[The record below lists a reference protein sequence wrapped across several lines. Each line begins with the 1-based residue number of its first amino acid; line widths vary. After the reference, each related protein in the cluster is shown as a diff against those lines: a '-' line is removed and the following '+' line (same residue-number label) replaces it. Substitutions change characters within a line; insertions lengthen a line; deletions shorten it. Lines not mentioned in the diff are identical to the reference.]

1 MHRRIRA
8 LAVVA
13 VSAVLALVA
22 AGCSSSTGS
31 TNSTGAAGGGAS
43 TTGSSKYPAIPAG
56 NIVLCG
62 SYPISGENAAF
73 GSTAAETAKID
84 QTFINDLGGIAGHH
98 VIVTVQNDQSSATVG
113 VNIAEQYASEHAQNP
128 NQCPVVYQ
136 LSQDPS
142 TAPLQAAI
150 LSKAK
155 IVILASQS
163 PDQFFNPSQYP
174 YFFSVSPPDKALGDA
189 AAHFLIEKKM
199 TKVAVLTDNIPQEL
213 EYISDLEASAKAD
226 GTPLD
231 IVKTASI
238 PPGATNAQAAL
249 STLRSAN
256 PDVVLVATEYGFGP
270 IWQSFHT
277 LGWSPNIMG
286 DVGFFYDGYNAL
298 GDLASKAYAPC
309 WQGENVGQSLPSQV
323 VGMINQIA
331 PLNGGIAPD
340 PIIAASVS
348 MEQMLLAKYAI
359 EKYDSLDPAALQAA
373 LQGMDKTELLNWEG
387 MQFTESSSFHG
398 GLVGP
403 YGAGICQSSPLGKV
417 GDKNFPV
424 FIYADNYRSSI

>member
-8 LAVVA
+8 LAVVLA
-13 VSAVLALVA
+13 SAVLVLA
-22 AGCSSSTGS
+22 AACSSGGGS
-31 TNSTGAAGGGAS
+31 TTADSAGGGAAS
-43 TTGSSKYPAIPAG
+43 TSHYSAIPAG

-73 GSTAAETAKID
+73 GSTAGETAKID

-98 VIVTVQNDQSSATVG
+98 VTVTVQNDQSSATVG
-113 VNIAEQYASEHAQNP
+113 VNIAEQYASEHAQNQD
-128 NQCPVVYQ
+128 QCPVVYQ
-136 LSQDPS
+136 LSQDPA

-163 PDQFFNPSQYP
+163 PDEFFNASQYP

-189 AAHFLIEKKM
+189 AAHFLVEKKM

-213 EYISDLEASAKAD
+213 EYISDLEASAKAE
-226 GTPLD
+226 GTPLN
-231 IVKTASI
+231 IVKTATI

-256 PDVVLVATEYGFGP
+256 PNVVLVATEYGFGP
-270 IWQSFHT
+270 IWSSFHT

-298 GDLASKAYAPC
+298 GNLASHAWAPC
-309 WQGENVGQSLPSQV
+309 WQGENVGRRCLPR
-323 VGMINQIA
+323 
-331 PLNGGIAPD
+331 
-340 PIIAASVS
+340 
-348 MEQMLLAKYAI
+348 
-359 EKYDSLDPAALQAA
+359 
-373 LQGMDKTELLNWEG
+373 W
-387 MQFTESSSFHG
+387 
-398 GLVGP
+398 
-403 YGAGICQSSPLGKV
+403 
-417 GDKNFPV
+417 
-424 FIYADNYRSSI
+424 

>member
-8 LAVVA
+8 LAVVVA
-13 VSAVLALVA
+13 SAVLVLA
-22 AGCSSSTGS
+22 AACSSGGGS
-31 TNSTGAAGGGAS
+31 TTAGGGGGAAAS
-43 TTGSSKYPAIPAG
+43 TSHYSAIPAG

-73 GSTAAETAKID
+73 GSTAGETAKID

-98 VIVTVQNDQSSATVG
+98 VTVTVQNDQSSATVG
-113 VNIAEQYASEHAQNP
+113 VNIAEQYASEHAQNQD
-128 NQCPVVYQ
+128 QCPIVYQ
-136 LSQDPS
+136 LSQDPA

-163 PDQFFNPSQYP
+163 PDEFFNASQYP

-189 AAHFLIEKKM
+189 AAHFLISKKM

-231 IVKTASI
+231 IVKTATI

-249 STLRSAN
+249 STLRPAN

-270 IWQSFHT
+270 IWSSFHT

-298 GDLASKAYAPC
+298 GNLASHAWAPC
-309 WQGENVGQSLPSQV
+309 WQGENTGQTLPSQV
-323 VGMINQIA
+323 VSMINQIA

-359 EKYDSLDPAALQAA
+359 EKYDSLDPAALQKA
-373 LQGMDKTELLNWEG
+373 LAGMDNTKLLNWVG
-387 MQFTESSSFHG
+387 MQFTESSTFHG

-424 FIYADNYRSSI
+424 FIYADNYRSNI

>member
-8 LAVVA
+8 LAVVVA
-13 VSAVLALVA
+13 SAVLVLA
-22 AGCSSSTGS
+22 AACSSGGGS
-31 TNSTGAAGGGAS
+31 TTADAGGGGAAS
-43 TTGSSKYPAIPAG
+43 TSHYSAIPSG

-62 SYPISGENAAF
+62 SYPISGQNAAF
-73 GSTAAETAKID
+73 GSTAGETAKID
-84 QTFINDLGGIAGHH
+84 ETFINDLGGIAGHH
-98 VIVTVQNDQSSATVG
+98 VTVTVQNDQSSATVG
-113 VNIAEQYASEHAQNP
+113 VNIAEQYASEHAQNQD
-128 NQCPVVYQ
+128 QCPVVYQ

-163 PDQFFNPSQYP
+163 PDQFFNASQYP

-213 EYISDLEASAKAD
+213 EYISDLEASAKTD

-298 GDLASKAYAPC
+298 GNLASHAWAPC
-309 WQGENVGQSLPSQV
+309 WQGENTGQSLPSQV
-323 VGMINQIA
+323 VSMINQIA

-359 EKYDSLDPAALQAA
+359 EKYDSLDPAALQKA
-373 LQGMDKTELLNWEG
+373 LQGMDNTKLMNWVG

-403 YGAGICQSSPLGKV
+403 YGAGICESSPLGKV
-417 GDKNFPV
+417 GAKDFPV
-424 FIYADNYRSSI
+424 FIYADNYRSKI

>member
-8 LAVVA
+8 LAVVVA
-13 VSAVLALVA
+13 SAVLVLA
-22 AGCSSSTGS
+22 AACSSSGGGS
-31 TNSTGAAGGGAS
+31 TSDTGDAGGG
-43 TTGSSKYPAIPAG
+43 TGSSSQYPAIPAG

-62 SYPISGENAAF
+62 SYPISGANAAF

-84 QTFINDLGGIAGHH
+84 ETFINDLGGIAGHH
-98 VIVTVQNDQSSATVG
+98 VTVTVQNDQSSATVG
-113 VNIAEQYASEHAQNP
+113 VNIAEQYASEHAQNQD
-128 NQCPVVYQ
+128 QCPIVYQ
-136 LSQDPS
+136 LSQDPT

-163 PDQFFNPSQYP
+163 PDEFFNPKEFP

-189 AAHFLIEKKM
+189 AAHFLIEKKL
-199 TKVAVLTDNIPQEL
+199 TKVAVLTDDIPQEL
-213 EYISDLEASAKAD
+213 EYINDLEAAAKTD

-231 IVKTASI
+231 IVKTATI
-238 PPGATNAQAAL
+238 PAGATNAQAAL
-249 STLRSAN
+249 DTLRSAN

-277 LGWSPNIMG
+277 IGWSPDIMG

-298 GDLASKAYAPC
+298 GNLAQNAWAPC
-309 WQGENVGQSLPSQV
+309 WQGEVVGQSLPSQV
-323 VGMINQIA
+323 LSMINKIA

-359 EKYDSLDPAALQAA
+359 EKYDSVDPAALQKA
-373 LQGMDKTELLNWEG
+373 LEG
-387 MQFTESSSFHG
+387 MNQTKLLGWAGMEFTESSSYHG

-403 YGAGICQSSPLGKV
+403 YGAGICQSAPLGKV

-424 FIYADNYRSSI
+424 FIYADSYRSNI